1 MEVMIVLFITACF
14 AISYLLEKATQFI
27 KQLKTGDSTKL
38 SKGFE
43 ARLLVAPISINN
55 ESGVSPTK
63 NNPTSN
69 DSDD

>member
-1 MEVMIVLFITACF
+1 MEVLIVLFITACF

-27 KQLKTGDSTKL
+27 KQLKTGNSTKL

-43 ARLLVAPISINN
+43 ARLLVAPIINN

-63 NNPTSN
+63 KQPHFKRF
-69 DSDD
+69 